1 MNLVLFPVASTNI
14 FPISNSHSGG
24 QLLTE
29 YNLRSRES
37 VGTDMNVTYAI
48 GPSYTHSLDDFDVT
62 MELDGSGTI
71 ISSTSLTI
79 SAGRALVNGHYVE
92 SLVPVDIDLEE
103 CNAYLQ
109 DRGMTVLKG
118 KLCIGLRI
126 MYSTSQTMNGA
137 MMIENDSGYYTGVQ
151 VVILPKEGNVG
162 ERFTLPSDSPT
173 DESKV
178 NAHLKLAEFTFTNGS
193 ITNIIRN
200 DDKISVISAERI
212 SSVTDF
218 ISDIYVK
225 KTGLDPWKIYTF
237 AGNGSDT
244 QYDTWCDSMD
254 SLMIWDND
262 PQTSKGA
269 PNGVAS
275 ATFWYNPLEDSVLLQ
290 LPHKQPD
297 GGIYGSNNEQ
307 WHYDD
312 KLIPL
317 PSANYGLGTGGVVT
331 KSYTDII
338 RNIDNKIQ
346 TFYRLPQGKMRY
358 YYDGILTAKK
368 KSEVFPNF
376 PNVYE
381 NSTWIPGDYAL
392 ISQDATVSDQ
402 MRSIIDT
409 DINVDT
415 TTIYGRFPSTMYVV
429 LPPRVT
435 GIAYVGYTANPE
447 EVPPSL
453 VDGTP
458 IGRATHTG
466 SEYDYSNIPYVSE
479 LLGLENG
486 NFRGIVNTDYF
497 VVQWDNPSGSLIN
510 TNYYFYKVSTNTG
523 IMQFSENPIFVTATI
538 PFAQD
543 NVVGGFLNVP
553 ADSIG
558 GGYVYR
564 DEYGHLRLA
573 DYQILASGV
582 LAYQLGQD
590 YKISG
595 TMSEIQNVLDQY
607 VNERVAFPNATQ
619 MKNYQKYNLENGTNE
634 SPNNIHLHIE
644 LPEVTADDGQ
654 LSIEIRNIDS
664 RFSTPVYIHL
674 TGSGSAYTIV
684 NIVNCE
690 KVRIL
695 IDDGEPVVQLYN
707 SCLYYDSAIMDG
719 LTTITGLTLWYE
731 KLSSS
736 DPDIQVN
743 GMTVELVGSPTY
755 NSNDEDYWNIST
767 PNDNHYKYALRG
779 ITFGPDGCVNG
790 LSLYVTDDITGNN
803 REGNYIFA
811 SNFSLPQGSSLQ
823 YPVTKLT
830 KPLKV
835 TGTFVTAYPISNYQ
849 PIGYT
854 TKETTFTAYTDP
866 YTGNSANNYVTG
878 TISFFTKIV
887 NVYNVNGDIPATQV
901 IDGWATG
908 QYHVFY
914 GGAVE

>member
-1 MNLVLFPVASTNI
+1 
-14 FPISNSHSGG
+14 
-24 QLLTE
+24 
-29 YNLRSRES
+29 
-37 VGTDMNVTYAI
+37 
-48 GPSYTHSLDDFDVT
+48 
-62 MELDGSGTI
+62 
-71 ISSTSLTI
+71 
-79 SAGRALVNGHYVE
+79 
-92 SLVPVDIDLEE
+92 
-103 CNAYLQ
+103 
-109 DRGMTVLKG
+109 
-118 KLCIGLRI
+118 
-126 MYSTSQTMNGA
+126 
-137 MMIENDSGYYTGVQ
+137 
-151 VVILPKEGNVG
+151 
-162 ERFTLPSDSPT
+162 
-173 DESKV
+173 
-178 NAHLKLAEFTFTNGS
+178 
-193 ITNIIRN
+193 
-200 DDKISVISAERI
+200 
-212 SSVTDF
+212 
-218 ISDIYVK
+218 
-225 KTGLDPWKIYTF
+225 
-237 AGNGSDT
+237 
-244 QYDTWCDSMD
+244 
-254 SLMIWDND
+254 
-262 PQTSKGA
+262 
-269 PNGVAS
+269 
-275 ATFWYNPLEDSVLLQ
+275 
-290 LPHKQPD
+290 
-297 GGIYGSNNEQ
+297 
-307 WHYDD
+307 
-312 KLIPL
+312 
-317 PSANYGLGTGGVVT
+317 
-331 KSYTDII
+331 
-338 RNIDNKIQ
+338 
-346 TFYRLPQGKMRY
+346 
-358 YYDGILTAKK
+358 
-368 KSEVFPNF
+368 
-376 PNVYE
+376 
-381 NSTWIPGDYAL
+381 
-392 ISQDATVSDQ
+392 
-402 MRSIIDT
+402 
-409 DINVDT
+409 
-415 TTIYGRFPSTMYVV
+415 
-429 LPPRVT
+429 
-435 GIAYVGYTANPE
+435 
-447 EVPPSL
+447 
-453 VDGTP
+453 
-458 IGRATHTG
+458 
-466 SEYDYSNIPYVSE
+466 
-479 LLGLENG
+479 
-486 NFRGIVNTDYF
+486 
-497 VVQWDNPSGSLIN
+497 
-510 TNYYFYKVSTNTG
+510 
-523 IMQFSENPIFVTATI
+523 MQFSENPIFITATI

-543 NVVGGFLNVP
+543 SVVGGFLNVP

-607 VNERVAFPNATQ
+607 VNERVAFPNSTQ

-654 LSIEIRNIDS
+654 LSVEIRNIDS

-674 TGSGSAYTIV
+674 TGKGSAYTIV

-707 SCLYYDSAIMDG
+707 SCLYYDSAIMDS

-755 NSNDEDYWNIST
+755 NSNDEDYWNVST

-779 ITFGPDGCVNG
+779 ITFSPDGCVMG

-803 REGNYIFA
+803 REGSYIFA

-878 TISFFTKIV
+878 TISFFTKIA